1 MLAVSIS
8 TYVIHTAKSA
18 NVINLNR
25 IIDHDRIRSFAVN
38 VSQPQ
43 QLTDCIPLSSVRDCR
58 WPGADVNLCATYY
71 PTSFKSSKMDESIV
85 THQLLA
91 LRCQECCVVDWI
103 KISPWFG
110 LLLASNS
117 NFPSLLLTPILPPSS
132 LSYILSTLQ
141 IIGCYAINMP
151 IEHALRIIQLYH
163 IFSTLL
169 SVLFFQWSWSRAPG
183 FRDLETT
190 ILVILAWPHEMKC
203 TLPLQLTL
211 IAFVFPHE
219 KTARGCVIQLI
230 HCPTWSFY
238 PWDLNNYLSERVV
251 QLIQVDVHDEVGS
264 SIYSLRC
271 PLFNYFMQHRRRG
284 RG

>member
-43 QLTDCIPLSSVRDCR
+43 QLTDCITLSSVRDCR

-103 KISPWFG
+103 NCDMTSPWFG
-110 LLLASNS
+110 LLLASKS
-117 NFPSLLLTPILPPSS
+117 NFPSLLFTPILPPSS

-141 IIGCYAINMP
+141 IIGCYAICPLNMP
-151 IEHALRIIQLYH
+151 FPSFNCIISFRHFFRYCFSNDPEAEPPALEI
-163 IFSTLL
+163 
-169 SVLFFQWSWSRAPG
+169 
-183 FRDLETT
+183 
-190 ILVILAWPHEMKC
+190 
-203 TLPLQLTL
+203 
-211 IAFVFPHE
+211 
-219 KTARGCVIQLI
+219 
-230 HCPTWSFY
+230 
-238 PWDLNNYLSERVV
+238 
-251 QLIQVDVHDEVGS
+251 
-264 SIYSLRC
+264 
-271 PLFNYFMQHRRRG
+271 
-284 RG
+284 